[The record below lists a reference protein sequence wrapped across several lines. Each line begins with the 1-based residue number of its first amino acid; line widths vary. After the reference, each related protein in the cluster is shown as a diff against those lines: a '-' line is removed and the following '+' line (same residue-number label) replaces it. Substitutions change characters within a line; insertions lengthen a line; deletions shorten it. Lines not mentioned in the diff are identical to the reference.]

1 MKSKLKLGG
10 IVIGIGTSIGASL
23 FGYFKYKDIQK
34 WREEVEAI
42 PYPTANYVGEKP

>member
-1 MKSKLKLGG
+1 MKSKLILGG

-23 FGYFKYKDIQK
+23 FGYFKYKDSQK
-34 WREEVEAI
+34 WREEVKAI